1 MLIFYG
7 MWCSLVAHL
16 TGGQEVASSSLVI
29 PIFKKWL
36 KTLILKGLSH
46 FSLFLQYLDSTKI
59 CDDFMSQK
67 CRKIYNVAILSH
79 RFTQKY

>member
-1 MLIFYG
+1 MLANNENFYIINNTLIFYG

-36 KTLILKGLSH
+36 KTLIYKALSH
-46 FSLFLQYLDSTKI
+46 FSLF
-59 CDDFMSQK
+59 
-67 CRKIYNVAILSH
+67 
-79 RFTQKY
+79 